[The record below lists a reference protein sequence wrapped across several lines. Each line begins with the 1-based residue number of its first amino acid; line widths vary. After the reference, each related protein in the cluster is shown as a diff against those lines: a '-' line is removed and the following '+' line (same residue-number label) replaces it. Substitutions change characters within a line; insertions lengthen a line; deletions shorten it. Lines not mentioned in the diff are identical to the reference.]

1 MIVSIAYSTSFKYN
15 LSQYRSK
22 IAAEKSLKQDQ
33 FIEKPKDYSF
43 STNQQKFDKSELFLD
58 YGPNTEIKP
67 KFDKF
72 SKSELFLDYGPDT
85 EIKPKFDKFS
95 KSELFLDYGPDTEI
109 KPKFDKSVLD
119 YDYEEIKTDEPIA
132 PINFPKIQRILV
144 QKPDLTKDIQE
155 ARCKVNEEIKNHAQI
170 FAKEKLVADLVA
182 LKQQVVT
189 KLIERLDLR
198 NTEQETCVKEKSHL
212 IECLNSQ
219 SDCGDFIKV
228 WRACQEIKK

>member
-58 YGPNTEIKP
+58 YGPN
-67 KFDKF
+67 
-72 SKSELFLDYGPDT
+72 T

>member
-85 EIKPKFDKFS
+85 EIKPKFDK
-95 KSELFLDYGPDTEI
+95 
-109 KPKFDKSVLD
+109 SVLD
-119 YDYEEIKTDEPIA
+119 YDYEEIKTDDPIA

-155 ARCKVNEEIKNHAQI
+155 AKSKVNEEIKNHAQI

>member
-22 IAAEKSLKQDQ
+22 IAAENSLKQDQ

-43 STNQQKFDKSELFLD
+43 STNPQKFDKSELFLD
-58 YGPNTEIKP
+58 YGPN
-67 KFDKF
+67 
-72 SKSELFLDYGPDT
+72 T